1 MSTGS
6 GTSSSIKV
14 LMAGASWRL
23 FGSRRAGEIL
33 LRALSGDD
41 EQNRMLAGM
50 LLVKAGQRSFGLIKS
65 MIETGEAM
73 DEKGSVPL
81 IPDEKGSVP
90 LIRLLPDIGGEQ
102 ARGVLERVARNT
114 SGELHEAA
122 TECIDL
128 LDRIED
134 GKQ

>member
-14 LMAGASWRL
+14 LMAGVSWRL
-23 FGSRRAGEIL
+23 FGSRRAGEVL
-33 LRALSGDD
+33 LRSLAGDD
-41 EQNRMLAGM
+41 EQHRMLAGM
-50 LLVKAGQRSFGLIKS
+50 SLVKAGERSMRLIEKK
-65 MIETGEAM
+65 IN

-81 IPDEKGSVP
+81 V
-90 LIRLLPDIGGEQ
+90 RLLPDIGGED
-102 ARGVLERVARNT
+102 ARGLLEIIAARN
-114 SGELHEAA
+114 SGDMAEAA

-134 GKQ
+134 GK